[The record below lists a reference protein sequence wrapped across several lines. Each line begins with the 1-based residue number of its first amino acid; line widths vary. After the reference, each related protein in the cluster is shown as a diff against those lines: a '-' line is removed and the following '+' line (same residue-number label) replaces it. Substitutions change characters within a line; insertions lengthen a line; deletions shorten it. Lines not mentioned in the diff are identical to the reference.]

1 MCTLEGA
8 LLVGDHILKY
18 VSNKFIFEISGAY
31 KPYPHLICEY
41 SLSPFSIIW
50 CYLFNLVA
58 MHIKPQE
65 TRYVSLW
72 HH

>member
-18 VSNKFIFEISGAY
+18 VSNKFIFEMSGAY

-41 SLSPFSIIW
+41 SHPPFLLFGVISSIW
-50 CYLFNLVA
+50 
-58 MHIKPQE
+58 
-65 TRYVSLW
+65 
-72 HH
+72 